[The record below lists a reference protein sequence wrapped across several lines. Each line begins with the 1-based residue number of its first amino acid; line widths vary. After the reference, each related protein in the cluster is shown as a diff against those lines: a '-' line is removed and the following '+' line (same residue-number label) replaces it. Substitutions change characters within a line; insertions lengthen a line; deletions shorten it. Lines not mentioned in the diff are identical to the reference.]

1 MSVLVWFGIT
11 EIVLFSSWCCD
22 GSFPGLVTKGTNN
35 HRVHCHHEVIQG
47 VDVMVEGDEF
57 ECPDC
62 GSSFSYGTVSCPGC
76 GVEIDW
82 DPSEELETEEVEV
95 EGLTLVDPRLPPE
108 EPLDEVP
115 DKLFSRFGLV
125 WAVITV
131 LAFSGTV
138 LLLNWDTWIRGEAES
153 SIGDT
158 QRMMIYAGAIVTTVF
173 AFLTIYDLLK
183 GGVLPQDANE
193 QRV

>member
-1 MSVLVWFGIT
+1 
-11 EIVLFSSWCCD
+11 
-22 GSFPGLVTKGTNN
+22 
-35 HRVHCHHEVIQG
+35 
-47 VDVMVEGDEF
+47 MVEGDEF

-82 DPSEELETEEVEV
+82 DPGEELETEEVEV

-108 EPLDEVP
+108 EPLEEVP
-115 DKLFSRFGLV
+115 DRLFSRFGLV

-158 QRMMIYAGAIVTTVF
+158 QRMMIYAGAIVTTFF